1 MRHKMVIGNWKMHGS
16 VEQIQSLL
24 TAVTDGLAATDKAA
38 VGVCPPYPYLT
49 LVKQLVAG
57 TGIRVGAQNVSQ
69 HETGAF
75 TGEVSAPMLADL
87 GVDYAI
93 VGHSERRELYAE
105 SSQLVA
111 DKFVAAQAAGVTP
124 ILCVGETLSQR
135 EQGET
140 EAMVV
145 AQLEA
150 VLARAGVEAFANAV
164 LAYEPVWAI
173 GTGKTATPEQ
183 AQEVHKLLRD
193 HVAAS
198 NEEIAANLQI
208 LYGGSVKESNAEALF
223 AQADIDG
230 GLVGGASLQAEQFIA
245 ICASAEN

>member
-1 MRHKMVIGNWKMHGS
+1 MRQKLVIGNWKMHGS

-24 TAVTDGLAATDKAA
+24 AAVTDGLAGTDGEVA
-38 VGVCPPYPYLT
+38 GVCPPYPYLP
-49 LVKQLVAG
+49 LVKQLVADSK
-57 TGIRVGAQNVSQ
+57 IRVGAQNVSQ
-69 HETGAF
+69 HESGAF

-93 VGHSERRELYAE
+93 VGHSERRELYGE
-105 SSQLVA
+105 SSDLVA
-111 DKFVAAQAAGVTP
+111 EKFVAAQSAGVIP
-124 ILCVGETLSQR
+124 ILCVGETLAQR

-140 EAMVV
+140 EAVV
-145 AQLEA
+145 LAQLEA
-150 VLARAGVEAFANAV
+150 VLTRAGVEAFANAV

-193 HVAAS
+193 HVANS
-198 NEEIAANLQI
+198 SEEIAAKLQI

-245 ICASAEN
+245 ICASTEN